1 MPFGLLCSIIIDEL
15 RLLTL
20 SVTAGNVLASSSRW
34 TSGSSHLGH
43 RRQVQFRRS
52 GSGHVFGCVQLQ
64 EPDALGDVLVVERPP
79 RLHVLPAPEEQET
92 SQSDQLVSPVNLA
105 VVQYFYLL
113 DRLVVCRVCVLPV
126 GTWRLGAPSS
136 ASGVTR
142 RTSEPVVDGPPER
155 TPEPLVELA
164 LGLALRREE
173 REASRLAFRAR
184 RHHLLGLDH

>member
-20 SVTAGNVLASSSRW
+20 SITAGNVLASSSRW

-79 RLHVLPAPEEQET
+79 RLHVLPAPEEQAMAEPA
-92 SQSDQLVSPVNLA
+92 QPAQPAQPEIRPNR
-105 VVQYFYLL
+105 F
-113 DRLVVCRVCVLPV
+113 LPEFEFDMAA
-126 GTWRLGAPSS
+126 GDTPS
-136 ASGVTR
+136 ASSDAITLVA
-142 RTSEPVVDGPPER
+142 
-155 TPEPLVELA
+155 TPFWNQDE
-164 LGLALRREE
+164 
-173 REASRLAFRAR
+173 
-184 RHHLLGLDH
+184 